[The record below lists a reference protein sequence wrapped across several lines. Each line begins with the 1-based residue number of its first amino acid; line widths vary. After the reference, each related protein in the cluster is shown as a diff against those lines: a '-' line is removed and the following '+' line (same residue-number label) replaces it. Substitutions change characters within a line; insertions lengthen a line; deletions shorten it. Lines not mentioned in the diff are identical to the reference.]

1 MTALAPAEDGRWR
14 RRGLRILGSVLVGYG
29 LTGIALFGIVLAAL
43 GPPIVAVGSL
53 STSLE
58 QERQEVLDTLTRA
71 SDTITQTAAG
81 VRGMDTSLDRAQAAT
96 NQASGLSSGMA
107 DNMHGLAQAMNVSVL
122 GIQPLAG
129 LAPSFEQSAASF
141 ETLGQDLDDIATALG
156 DNRQS
161 VQSVAASLDQLGVSV
176 ARLTTSIRTG
186 PAFSLGADGS
196 LDALRIATLA
206 VLLWLSLAALGC
218 VVAGIACWRLARR
231 I

>member
-1 MTALAPAEDGRWR
+1 MTAPRPAEDGRWR

-29 LTGIALFGIVLAAL
+29 LTGIALFGIVLTAL

-81 VRGMDTSLDRAQAAT
+81 VRGMDTSLDRAQSAT

-129 LAPSFEQSAASF
+129 LAPSFEQSGASF

-161 VQSVAASLDQLGVSV
+161 VQSVATSLDQLGVSI

-196 LDALRIATLA
+196 LAALRIATLA
-206 VLLWLSLAALGC
+206 VLVWLSLAALGC